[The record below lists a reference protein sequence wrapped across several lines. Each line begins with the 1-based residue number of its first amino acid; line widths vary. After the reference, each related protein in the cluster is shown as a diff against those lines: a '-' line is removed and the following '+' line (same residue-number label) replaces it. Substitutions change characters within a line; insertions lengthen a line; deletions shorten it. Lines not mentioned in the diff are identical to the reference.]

1 MRVDVSSHDSGPDA
15 GSARLSLGM
24 ARCGRSASACAPTR
38 FSQPSLR
45 DVPYASER
53 RPLVSLAD
61 GNRTCVWPE
70 VSHMAMDRI
79 EVITS
84 VGRRRRWSAS
94 DKARLVAAMGEP
106 DAVVTEIARS
116 ASVEA
121 SLLYP

>member
-1 MRVDVSSHDSGPDA
+1 
-15 GSARLSLGM
+15 
-24 ARCGRSASACAPTR
+24 
-38 FSQPSLR
+38 
-45 DVPYASER
+45 
-53 RPLVSLAD
+53 
-61 GNRTCVWPE
+61 
-70 VSHMAMDRI
+70 MAMDRI